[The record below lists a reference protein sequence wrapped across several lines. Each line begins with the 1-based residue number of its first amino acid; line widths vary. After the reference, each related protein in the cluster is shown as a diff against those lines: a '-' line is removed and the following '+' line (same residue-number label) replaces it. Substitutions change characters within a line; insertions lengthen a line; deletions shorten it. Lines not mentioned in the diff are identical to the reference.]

1 MSAAD
6 LAILTRPRL
15 LEFFSS
21 AFKPEVEWQVG
32 MELEKM
38 GRIGD
43 TGRPIPYDGESASV
57 VAVLKHYQEIRG
69 GFPIF
74 EAEHLIGLDGPYG
87 TISLEPAGQVEW
99 SSRPQATLDELE
111 QQLLKHLEALDQ
123 AGSAAG
129 VDWLDVAVD
138 PVHRVAD
145 MPWMPKARYGIMKPY
160 MGARG
165 RLSHRMMTQTASIQC
180 AFDFRDEADWV
191 RKFRAAALTA
201 PVSVAL
207 FANSSR
213 ADGKDSG
220 YRSYRQ
226 AIWKETDPDRTGLP
240 PVVFDPGFNLE
251 SWIDFICDVPSMF
264 HRRARGLVPAG
275 GVPFRKMMERT
286 TCEAPRME
294 DWELHLSSVF
304 TEVRSYTYIE
314 VRSADLLPD
323 DVAFAVPSFW
333 TGLLYD
339 EANLCAAL
347 ELGAGIDDQASWRRA
362 MDSAAEKG
370 LQGEIGGRSIR
381 EQAERLLEIIRAA
394 YRDGDVPCGGGNE
407 TALASLAALARRHG
421 IRTAD

>member
-6 LAILTRPRL
+6 LATLTRPRL
-15 LEFFSS
+15 LEFFRS
-21 AFKPEVEWQVG
+21 AFKPVMEWQVG

-38 GRIGD
+38 GRIVG

-57 VAVLKHYQEIRG
+57 VAVLRHYQELRG

-74 EAEHLIGLDGPYG
+74 EGEHLIGLDGPYG

-99 SSRPQATLDELE
+99 SSRPHATLDDL
-111 QQLLKHLEALDQ
+111 QRQLKTHLVALHR
-123 AGSAAG
+123 AGITAG

-138 PVHRVAD
+138 PVHGAAE

-201 PVSVAL
+201 PLSVAM
-207 FANSSR
+207 FANSSQV
-213 ADGKDSG
+213 DGGDSG

-240 PVVFDPGFNLE
+240 DVVFDPGFDLE
-251 SWIDFICDVPSMF
+251 RWIDFICDVPSMF
-264 HRRARGLVPAG
+264 QRRARGLVPAG

-294 DWELHLSSVF
+294 DWELQLSSVF
-304 TEVRSYTYIE
+304 TEVRSYAYIE

-323 DVAFAVPSFW
+323 DVAFAVPAFW

-339 EANLCAAL
+339 EDNLSAAL
-347 ELGAGIDDQASWRRA
+347 DLGRPVDNRAAWRAA
-362 MDSAAEKG
+362 MDSAAEHG
-370 LQGEIGGRSIR
+370 LDGEIGGRSIR
-381 EQAERLLEIIRAA
+381 DQVTALLERVGAA
-394 YRDGDVPCGGGNE
+394 YLAGRVPCGGSNRAALDALD
-407 TALASLAALARRHG
+407 ALALRHG
-421 IRTAD
+421 IRFRP

>member
-1 MSAAD
+1 MSAAE

-15 LEFFSS
+15 QEFFRS
-21 AFKPEVEWQVG
+21 AFKPETEWQVG

-38 GRIGD
+38 GRIVD
-43 TGRPIPYDGESASV
+43 TGLPIPYDGESASV
-57 VAVLKHYQEIRG
+57 VAVLRHYQELRG

-99 SSRPQATLDELE
+99 SSRPHPTLDELDH
-111 QQLLKHLEALDQ
+111 QLVEHLKALDR

-138 PVHRVAD
+138 PVHDVSE

-180 AFDFRDEADWV
+180 AFDFRDEEDWV

-201 PVSVAL
+201 PISVAL
-207 FANSSR
+207 FANSAR
-213 ADGKDSG
+213 VDGRDSG
-220 YRSYRQ
+220 FRSYRQ

-240 PVVFDPGFNLE
+240 AVVFDPAFDLDH
-251 SWIDFICDVPSMF
+251 WIDFICDVPSMF

-275 GVPFRKMMERT
+275 GVPFRRMMERT

-304 TEVRSYTYIE
+304 TEVRSYAYIE

-323 DVAFAVPSFW
+323 EVAFAVPSFW
-333 TGLLYD
+333 TGLLYN
-339 EANLCAAL
+339 EANLSAAL
-347 ELGAGIDDQASWRRA
+347 ELGTDIDDQAAWRQA
-362 MDSAAEKG
+362 MDSAAKSG
-370 LQGEIGGRSIR
+370 LDGTIGGRPIR
-381 EQAERLLEIIRAA
+381 DRAERLLEIIGSA
-394 YRDGDVPCGGGNE
+394 YRDGQVPCGGGNG
-407 TALASLAALARRHG
+407 AALRSLEMLADRHG
-421 IRTAD
+421 IRLTG

>member
-15 LEFFSS
+15 LEFFRS
-21 AFKPEVEWQVG
+21 AFKPAGEWQVG

-43 TGRPIPYDGESASV
+43 TGLPMPYEGESASV
-57 VAVLKHYQEIRG
+57 VAVLRHYQELRG

-74 EAEHLIGLDGPYG
+74 EGEHLIGLDGPYG

-99 SSRPQATLDELE
+99 SSRPQATLDDLE
-111 QQLLKHLEALDQ
+111 QELVRHLEALDR
-123 AGSAAG
+123 AGTAAG
-129 VDWLDVAVD
+129 VHWLDVAVD
-138 PVHRVAD
+138 PVHEVAA

-160 MGARG
+160 MGAHG

-180 AFDFRDEADWV
+180 AFDFRDEADWI

-213 ADGKDSG
+213 VDGGDSG

-240 PVVFDPGFNLE
+240 AVVFDPAFDLE
-251 SWIDFICDVPSMF
+251 MWIEFICDVPSMF

-275 GVPFRKMMERT
+275 GVPFRRMMTRT

-304 TEVRSYTYIE
+304 TEVRSYSYIE
-314 VRSADLLPD
+314 IRSADLLPD
-323 DVAFAVPSFW
+323 GVAFAVPSFW
-333 TGLLYD
+333 TGLMYN
-339 EANLCAAL
+339 EANLSAAL
-347 ELGAGIDDQASWRRA
+347 DLGAGIDNQAAWRRA

-370 LQGEIGGRSIR
+370 LDGEIGGRPIR
-381 EQAERLLEIIRAA
+381 ELAEHLLKIIAGA
-394 YRDGDVPCGGGNE
+394 YRAGQVPCGGGNT
-407 TALASLAALARRHG
+407 TALSSLAALANRHG
-421 IRTAD
+421 IRFFN

>member
-21 AFKPEVEWQVG
+21 AFKPEAEWQVG

-38 GRIGD
+38 GRIRG
-43 TGRPIPYDGESASV
+43 TGRPIPYEGESASV
-57 VAVLKHYQEIRG
+57 VAVLRHYQEIRG

-74 EAEHLIGLDGPYG
+74 EGEHLVGLDGLYG

-99 SSRPQATLDELE
+99 SSRPSATLNDLE
-111 QQLLKHLEALDQ
+111 RQQREHLEALDR

-129 VDWLDVAVD
+129 VRWLDVAVD
-138 PVHRVAD
+138 PVHPVEE
-145 MPWMPKARYGIMKPY
+145 MPWLPKARYGIMKPY

-180 AFDFRDEADWV
+180 AFDFRDEEDWV

-213 ADGKDSG
+213 VDGRDSG

-240 PVVFDPGFNLE
+240 AVVFEPGFGLAK
-251 SWIDFICDVPSMF
+251 WIDFICDVPSMF
-264 HRRARGLVPAG
+264 QRRGRGLVPAG
-275 GVPFRKMMERT
+275 GVPFRRMMERAS
-286 TCEAPRME
+286 CEAPRLE

-323 DVAFAVPSFW
+323 DLSFAVPSFW
-333 TGLLYD
+333 TGLLYNED
-339 EANLCAAL
+339 NLSAAL
-347 ELGAGIDDQASWRRA
+347 ELGAGIDDHTAWRRA
-362 MDSAAEKG
+362 MDSAAKNG
-370 LQGEIGGRSIR
+370 LDGEIGGRPLR
-381 EQAERLLEIIRAA
+381 EQAVRLLKLIHTA
-394 YRDGDVPCGGGNE
+394 YRNGTVRCAGDGN
-407 TALASLAALARRHG
+407 TALAALAALERRHALDG
-421 IRTAD
+421 VG